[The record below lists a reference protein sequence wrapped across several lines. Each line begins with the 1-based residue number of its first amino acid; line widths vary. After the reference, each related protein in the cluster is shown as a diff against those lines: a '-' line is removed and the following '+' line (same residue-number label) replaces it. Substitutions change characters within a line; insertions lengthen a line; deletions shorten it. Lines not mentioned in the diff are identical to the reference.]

1 MFPIELDNAKVLYYT
16 PEDNYGAIHYP
27 NGEIA
32 NYYRY
37 LAICQYPD
45 SNEYYL
51 FCCDENFEVVND
63 WVDGS
68 VEDCMRIAAS
78 SYKENIIWIQAHD

>member
-16 PEDNYGAIHYP
+16 PEDNYGTINYP

-32 NYYRY
+32 DCYRY
-37 LAICQYPD
+37 LAICTYSD
-45 SNEYYL
+45 SKEYYL
-51 FCCDENFEVVND
+51 FCCNENFEVVND
-63 WVDGS
+63 WLDNS

-78 SYKENIIWIQAHD
+78 SYKENIIWIQTHD

>member
-1 MFPIELDNAKVLYYT
+1 MFPVELDNAKVLYYT
-16 PEDNYGAIHYP
+16 PKDDYGTLQYP

-37 LAICQYPD
+37 LAICKYSD
-45 SNEYYL
+45 DKGYYL